1 MLKINIEISETA
13 DGLSDVEKAVLSA
26 LGGGSV
32 MTAEAVEG
40 IARTVKPNLAID
52 NEKTETAEAP
62 AEPEKPKRTRRTK
75 AEIDAEKK
83 AKAEEAK
90 AEEEALAEVEAKTLQ
105 EELAEDDATE
115 AEADEKP
122 TMEDAVNA
130 ATKLVSDGRQA
141 DLKKVLQSLDTP
153 RVSKLDDKDIPA
165 FLKALKELG

>member
-1 MLKINIEISETA
+1 MLKINIEISESA
-13 DGLSDVEKAVLSA
+13 DGLTDIEKAVLAA
-26 LGGGSV
+26 LAGNAVQSLQVGDDKVTSP
-32 MTAEAVEG
+32 AE
-40 IARTVKPNLAID
+40 T
-52 NEKTETAEAP
+52 TP
-62 AEPEKPKRTRRTK
+62 ATEPEKPKRTRRTK

-105 EELAEDDATE
+105 EELAEDDAAE

-130 ATKLVSDGRQA
+130 ATELVSDGRQA

-153 RVSKLDDKDIPA
+153 RVSKLADKDIPA